1 MFIKAFGILILLNF
15 VCTSFGFV
23 ASSKAL
29 HRTTSHITCLQMSSK
44 EVMFQST
51 ITLTSAAANVAI
63 DAACQEASK
72 NNWAVTIAI
81 ADAGGIPLLVKRN
94 DGAFAASYEI
104 AVGKART
111 AAQFQKETGL
121 LEASANVSDGS
132 SRTSL
137 LSAPY
142 VLMRGGVPIWTKNGI
157 CIGSVGVSGVAP
169 DQDEQVAKAAVN
181 ALASTISKL

>member
-1 MFIKAFGILILLNF
+1 
-15 VCTSFGFV
+15 
-23 ASSKAL
+23 
-29 HRTTSHITCLQMSSK
+29 MSSK

-72 NNWAVTIAI
+72 NNWAVTIAV
-81 ADAGGIPLLVKRN
+81 ADAGGIPLLVKRC

-132 SRTSL
+132 SRTAL

-142 VLMRGGVPIWTKNGI
+142 VLMKGGVPIFNTKNGI

-169 DQDEQVAKAAVN
+169 DQDEQVAKAAVD
-181 ALASTISKL
+181 ALASAISKL